1 MDGLQ
6 SKLVHGGEPKPR
18 IGGAVVPP
26 IFQSATFEQVPGSGY
41 HDGRYIRLSNTPAHD
56 HLHQKLALVCGTESA
71 LVASS
76 GMAAITSTL
85 LALLGSGDTVVAQ
98 DRLYGG
104 TESFLSGEV
113 QRWGIEVNKI
123 DLCDPD
129 SWTDPPEGARV
140 LYCESI
146 TNPTCRIGDFQAA
159 TAWARK
165 HGLISVIDAT
175 FATPVLFR
183 PVDYGFDLEVHS
195 ATKALNGHGDVAAGV
210 IAGRKDLVDQ
220 VKYCLDHLGGHLDAN
235 ACFLLHRG
243 IRTLQLRVDRQCENA
258 LEVARFLD
266 GHPGVKVTH
275 YPGLE
280 RHPDHHLCQ
289 QFFGGRGGGVL
300 SFDVAAG
307 AEEAERIAT
316 STQLMATAPSLGGIE
331 TLIIRPASSSHAA
344 VDPQVRV
351 QMGVPDSLVRIACGV
366 EDSSDLVAD
375 LARVMGDRN

>member
-1 MDGLQ
+1 MDGFQ
-6 SKLVHGGEPKPR
+6 SKLVHGGEPRPR

-26 IFQSATFEQVPGSGY
+26 IFQSATFEQVPGKGY

-56 HLHQKLALVCGTESA
+56 HLHAKLSIVCGTESA

-85 LALLGSGDTVVAQ
+85 LTLLGSGDTVVAQ
-98 DRLYGG
+98 DLLYGG
-104 TESFLSGEV
+104 TDSFLSGEV
-113 QRWGIEVNKI
+113 QRWGIGVKRI
-123 DLCDPD
+123 DVCDPN
-129 SWTDPPEGARV
+129 SWGTPPDGSRV
-140 LYCESI
+140 LYCEAI
-146 TNPTCRIGDFQAA
+146 TNPTCRIGDFKAA
-159 TAWARK
+159 TDWARE

-183 PVDYGFDLEVHS
+183 PVEYGFDLEVHS

-210 IAGRKDLVDQ
+210 IAGRKDLIEQ
-220 VKYCLDHLGGHLDAN
+220 VKHCLDHLGGHLDAN

-258 LEVARFLD
+258 LQVARFLD

-280 RHPDHHLCQ
+280 SHPDHQRCQ
-289 QFFGGRGGGVL
+289 QLFGGRGGGVL
-300 SFDVAAG
+300 SFDVAGG

-316 STQLMATAPSLGGIE
+316 STKLMATAPSLGGIE

-344 VDPQVRV
+344 VDPDVRV

-366 EDSSDLVAD
+366 EDGFDLVAD
-375 LARVMGDRN
+375 LVQVMGDRE

>member
-56 HLHQKLALVCGTESA
+56 HLHQKLSLVCGTEAA

-98 DRLYGG
+98 DLLYGG

-113 QRWGIEVNKI
+113 QRWGIEVNRI

-129 SWTDPPEGARV
+129 SWGTPPAGARV

-159 TAWARK
+159 TDWARK

-175 FATPVLFR
+175 FVTPVLFR
-183 PVDYGFDLEVHS
+183 PAESGFDLEVHS

-210 IAGRKDLVDQ
+210 IAGRKDLIDQ
-220 VKYCLDHLGGHLDAN
+220 VKHCLDHLGGHLDAN

-258 LEVARFLD
+258 LQVARFLD
-266 GHPGVKVTH
+266 GHPGVKVAH

-280 RHPDHHLCQ
+280 SHPDHHRCQ
-289 QFFGGRGGGVL
+289 QLFGGRGGGVL

-316 STQLMATAPSLGGIE
+316 STNLMATAPRLGGIE

-351 QMGVPDSLVRIACGV
+351 RMGVPDSLVRIACGV
-366 EDSSDLVAD
+366 EDSSDLIAD
-375 LARVMGDRN
+375 LARVMGDRK